1 MMLQM
6 QHIKTEGQ
14 HECSIKGDCAAFTDH
29 RRTKKTEHHI
39 QLSGSNT
46 ERNQNAAPR
55 SRREAR
61 RKEKHKWLESQIRT
75 QRRKP
80 AATKV
85 RSFGCRIR
93 NWQETKQKIWK
104 LRLKHFCSALP
115 PRGDLHRLRSSYDSD
130 VQSKEVCRSWGA
142 PGQPCTMLTESRTE
156 HCSPPGPA
164 ESSRCALHTHL
175 PEPREP
181 GPGTP
186 NR

>member
-61 RKEKHKWLESQIRT
+61 RKEKHKMAGIPNTHTMEKASSNQSACFWLYD
-75 QRRKP
+75 RKL
-80 AATKV
+80 TRDKV
-85 RSFGCRIR
+85 E
-93 NWQETKQKIWK
+93 N
-104 LRLKHFCSALP
+104 LKTPFEALLLSSAP
-115 PRGDLHRLRSSYDSD
+115 T
-130 VQSKEVCRSWGA
+130 W
-142 PGQPCTMLTESRTE
+142 
-156 HCSPPGPA
+156 
-164 ESSRCALHTHL
+164 
-175 PEPREP
+175 
-181 GPGTP
+181 
-186 NR
+186 